1 MTGGSH
7 RATRAPVGV
16 HTTPWLCTPHTT
28 SALTRSPHLKGLA
41 SSRQPRGATRGQEGD
56 ARVGPPPHTLATHR
70 ARTRHGSIAGSPVLL
85 PQYIHSVHSWHG
97 TLAGSP
103 PPVHPLSTIIE
114 AAAPVEGGRVGN
126 QWAATVPP
134 PSDRGAPATPGGGRR
149 PRPPPRAASP
159 TQSRATR
166 VGPIQTRGQ
175 RTVRRQRRGASPQKP
190 RMHAGEIGPRRTP
203 ICPRGQDG
211 RTHAP
216 PLGSPAAALRR
227 ARPPP
232 SDLGRAPH
240 LDLLTVGV
248 EEGRGPPRGFGALR

>member
-1 MTGGSH
+1 MEEAVRLLGVDESGDWRWHEKPLMTGMARSSSGPSCKSYAPPTPRRFHRVARREKKLLTPRFARPRGRSH
-7 RATRAPVGV
+7 YTVAV
-16 HTTPWLCTPHTT
+16 HSTHTT

-85 PQYIHSVHSWHG
+85 PQYIHSVHLSHG

-149 PRPPPRAASP
+149 IERCWAIGL
-159 TQSRATR
+159 
-166 VGPIQTRGQ
+166 VDRGDA
-175 RTVRRQRRGASPQKP
+175 RG
-190 RMHAGEIGPRRTP
+190 R
-203 ICPRGQDG
+203 
-211 RTHAP
+211 
-216 PLGSPAAALRR
+216 LPAAQHVIVEGLVQGAHHILRVR
-227 ARPPP
+227 
-232 SDLGRAPH
+232 S
-240 LDLLTVGV
+240 
-248 EEGRGPPRGFGALR
+248 